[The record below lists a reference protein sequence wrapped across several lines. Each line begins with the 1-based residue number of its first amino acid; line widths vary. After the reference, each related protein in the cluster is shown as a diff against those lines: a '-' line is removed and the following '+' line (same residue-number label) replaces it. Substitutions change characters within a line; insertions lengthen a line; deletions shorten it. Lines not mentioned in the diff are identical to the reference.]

1 MTGSS
6 GQPGSD
12 NSAPAAANALAAAQW
27 NSNQQTFNA
36 EVERLAEYSA
46 SIYAKTA
53 EEKTYYLDYYRNYY
67 RNGGKTENATAPK
80 QAANDTMVTVNGV
93 EYKRYRELQKLL
105 LRSKFLYSV
114 GKALKG
120 SLRI

>member
-1 MTGSS
+1 MTGTS
-6 GQPGSD
+6 GQPGSV

-53 EEKTYYLDYYRNYY
+53 EEKTADQEVVSSYLGTGY
-67 RNGGKTENATAPK
+67 
-80 QAANDTMVTVNGV
+80 
-93 EYKRYRELQKLL
+93 
-105 LRSKFLYSV
+105 
-114 GKALKG
+114 
-120 SLRI
+120 